1 MKKLSS
7 AWARG
12 WFGTAVAMS
21 ALCLVITFFER
32 ALEAGGAPRLLR
44 SFSLRGEMGIGAWWS
59 GMLLL
64 LAAAHAADGYF
75 FRRKSAP
82 RLAYAWAGLSFILV
96 CLSADEV
103 ASLHERVGDFG
114 GWLALAPFG
123 AVLGGV
129 WFFAMSALWRYP
141 EERSNAGWSAVAFC
155 LIGSVA
161 GQEFLENN
169 TQWWGEQAAL
179 RVLVEEG
186 TEVIALLILL
196 RVGMSQSGGG
206 FQSSPHAAR
215 PVFQALESW
224 RIPIIAA
231 TLVASAPVAALTVA
245 LMNRIHGLPVLWLV
259 ASSFFLA
266 ALLLVRESLTRAWTR
281 SYIALIGL
289 CVALSAAAVALS
301 PAALP
306 RRSHLF
312 TSAGLLSIWYLWLVT
327 SNPRNRERLSL
338 LAAFGAAMLALTWVE
353 RASLTLT
360 FTAYAIAGASVLYAH
375 AFLGTGE
382 REGAASIGSAHSEL
396 MSDARPSQG

>member
-1 MKKLSS
+1 MRKLSS
-7 AWARG
+7 TWARG
-12 WFGTAVAMS
+12 WFWTAVAMS
-21 ALCLVITFFER
+21 GLCLIITAFEQ
-32 ALEAGGAPRLLR
+32 AFETTGAPRLLR

-75 FRRKSAP
+75 FRRESAP
-82 RLAYAWAGLSFILV
+82 RLAYAWAGLSFILL

-103 ASLHERVGDFG
+103 ASLHERVGNFG

-123 AVLGGV
+123 LVLGGLWV
-129 WFFAMSALWRYP
+129 FSTSVLWRHP
-141 EERSNAGWSAVAFC
+141 EERSNARWSALAFC

-169 TQWWGEQAAL
+169 TQWWGEQATL
-179 RVLVEEG
+179 RVLIEEG
-186 TEVIALLILL
+186 TEAIALLILL
-196 RVGMSQSGGG
+196 RVAMSQSGGV
-206 FQSSPHAAR
+206 FQSSAEAAR
-215 PVFQALESW
+215 PVFEALESW
-224 RIPIIAA
+224 RTPIA
-231 TLVASAPVAALTVA
+231 TVTLLASPALAALTVA
-245 LMNRIHGLPVLWLV
+245 YMSREHGLPVLWLA

-266 ALLLVRESLTRAWTR
+266 ALGLLRESLTQAWKR

-312 TSAGLLSIWYLWLVT
+312 TSAGLLSIWCLWLVT
-327 SNPRNRERLSL
+327 SHPRNREPLSL

-375 AFLGTGE
+375 AFLGTE
-382 REGAASIGSAHSEL
+382 EHEGV
-396 MSDARPSQG
+396 PSLGRAGAVSS